1 MFNQSVKEINAEFL
15 AEEKSLDSIQRIVRE
30 SCMQCGFS
38 RKDTN
43 AILLAIEEGATNI
56 IRHAYLYEKG
66 NIRIKTVIFKK
77 KIVFSLID
85 SGRSFNP
92 EGTSTLNL
100 ERLVETGRKGG
111 LGFYMIKKIMDSVE
125 YISVSGYN
133 ELRLIKN
140 IKTFNTPGTSFLRRM
155 SSLRV
160 KFSFWTSIVMAVII
174 GSSFYYM
181 DIKST
186 DQIKE
191 QLDDTVKALAKTI
204 ADQSAGFIINQRSD
218 VEFDQLNLSN
228 LRANPELKQIV
239 LLDENQNVL
248 ANSENVTSIKK
259 QYDLPSAI
267 NPKIINTPQNIKWK
281 DEDLYYLI
289 MSIKSGSRN
298 LGQVHIMYDD
308 DIISSK
314 LNKSQKEILLITI
327 LLSIVGIIA
336 IYLLSDYF
344 VKPIAK
350 ITHKVKRFTSGE
362 LETELPL
369 EGAEEFFE
377 ISRAF
382 NQMMT
387 RLNRDQKNIISR
399 EKLAKEIEVA
409 SQIQKT
415 LLPGELPDVP
425 NLMVDAFYKSASMV
439 GGDLYDI
446 FKISPDKY
454 CLTVADVSG
463 KGVPASMVMS
473 MLRTVIRIFADG
485 NKSAKKTLVE
495 VNGYLEQ
502 NIPPGM
508 FVTIMMVIYNCKKK
522 SINLV
527 SAGHNPLLFYK
538 EKTKEIL
545 KINPTGMPLGIPVT
559 IDSTFEDKLE
569 EITLPLRNGDLFF
582 IFTDG
587 LTEAKNKKNEE
598 YGMDN
603 LFKFVGEQASGKPYK
618 SVAELTN
625 NISMELDSFSGYM
638 NPADDIT
645 FIIARYLTDK
655 IKKTPNDNKMEKI
668 KIKKLPD
675 DPPNK

>member
-30 SCMQCGFS
+30 SCMQGGFS

-160 KFSFWTSIVMAVII
+160 KFSFWTTIVMAVII
-174 GSSFYYM
+174 GSSIYYM

-228 LRANPELKQIV
+228 LRANPELRQIV

-248 ANSENVTSIKK
+248 ANSANVASIKK
-259 QYDLPSAI
+259 QFDLPSAI
-267 NPKIINTPQNIKWK
+267 NPKITNISQNIKWK

-289 MSIKSGSRN
+289 MPIKSGNRN
-298 LGQVHIMYDD
+298 LGYVHIMYDD

-314 LNKSQKEILLITI
+314 LNQSQKEILLITI

-415 LLPGELPDVP
+415 LLPGELPDIP

-485 NKSAKKTLVE
+485 DKSAKKTLVE

-502 NIPPGM
+502 NIPQGM
-508 FVTIMMVIYNCKKK
+508 FVTIMMVIYNCKKN

-538 EKTKEIL
+538 EETKEVL

-569 EITLPLRNGDLFF
+569 EITLPLRKGDLFF
-582 IFTDG
+582 LFTDG
-587 LTEAKNKKNEE
+587 LTEAKNKKDEE

-625 NISMELDSFSGYM
+625 NISLELDSFSGYM

-645 FIIARYLTDK
+645 FIIARYLRD
-655 IKKTPNDNKMEKI
+655 E
-668 KIKKLPD
+668 
-675 DPPNK
+675 